1 MSRTQPTRYSF
12 AANGSTSQINNYGNL
27 LVKDGVAR
35 VDKLAYGVGFGK
47 NPMAADGVTVFRIL
61 PHREVDEQ
69 GVKTNVW
76 TPFRNSLEERD
87 YGDWIRTYRA
97 VRGIGPYDN
106 RTTFIVS
113 DPIRDGFGFDKKYP
127 SDVLFNNISQV
138 TKTGNCP
145 GTWSVLING
154 DQKHHKALKRSEF
167 IYMAKAVVLYKN
179 GDHFKVPKGLQD
191 TLLLEIT
198 GSAGRALLA
207 EIDRPISETTKQA
220 RMQAAAASGVAPNPF
235 ALQFEHGDPVALDAG
250 VFFMTYRA
258 GDGDPATRA
267 QRQQAA
273 QGFAPPSASTLMAPA
288 GQQQGSVNADAA
300 YTVKVLSHYNGA
312 PPSLFS
318 TPDYYPFIAKVE
330 STFEKLLFFP
340 TAEEQVDLLA
350 KRFDIELFNYAFANH
365 PEWLKQVRAIKGM
378 VASVQGFTAEQP
390 AAGGA
395 PAGQQFAPPA
405 VQQYGAPA
413 APQYGAPAP
422 QYGAPA
428 APQFGAQV
436 PQQFGAPMAPAAPQY
451 GVPAA
456 TQFGQQTG
464 YAAPGFATI
473 PANPMVG
480 AVPPAAVDVL
490 ATPVNA
496 IPVTGQQPNPQVLQ
510 HTNMAAAAQYA
521 VGPYASQPADGF
533 IAAPGMA
540 APQPTGQRPVSA
552 FAAGFAAIVESDS
565 QDVPF

>member
-35 VDKLAYGVGFGK
+35 VDKLAYGMGFGK
-47 NPMAADGVTVFRIL
+47 NPAAADGVTVFRIL
-61 PHREVDEQ
+61 PHREVDDQ
-69 GVKTNVW
+69 GVKTSTW

-97 VRGIGPYDN
+97 VRGIGPYEN

-138 TKTGNCP
+138 VKTGNCP

-154 DQKHHKALKRSEF
+154 TEKHHKALKRSEF
-167 IYMAKAVVLYKN
+167 IYMAKAVMCYKN
-179 GDHFKVPKGLQD
+179 GEHFKTPKGLQD

-207 EIDRPISETTKQA
+207 EIDRPIGEATKQA
-220 RMQAAAASGVAPNPF
+220 RMQAAAASGIAPNPF
-235 ALQFEHGDPVALDAG
+235 ALQFEHGDPIALDAG

-258 GDGDPATRA
+258 GDGDPSTRA
-267 QRQQAA
+267 QRQQAQ
-273 QGFAPPSASTLMAPA
+273 QGFAPPSAAPLMAP
-288 GQQQGSVNADAA
+288 GGPQQGSVNADAA
-300 YTVKVLSHYNGA
+300 YTVKVLSHYNGSPA
-312 PPSLFS
+312 SLFS
-318 TPDYYPFIAKVE
+318 TSDYYPFVEKVE

-378 VASVQGFTAEQP
+378 VASAQGFTAEQP
-390 AAGGA
+390 GMAA

-405 VQQYGAPA
+405 VQQF
-413 APQYGAPAP
+413 
-422 QYGAPA
+422 A
-428 APQFGAQV
+428 APQFGAPV
-436 PQQFGAPMAPAAPQY
+436 PQQFGAPQFGA
-451 GVPAA
+451 PAA
-456 TQFGQQTG
+456 TQFGAHAPQFGQPQAS
-464 YAAPGFATI
+464 YAAPGYAAI
-473 PANPMVG
+473 PANPMAG
-480 AVPPAAVDVL
+480 AVAPVAVDVL

-496 IPVTGQQPNPQVLQ
+496 IPVTGQQLGSQVGPQPIQQVTQ
-510 HTNMAAAAQYA
+510 HPNMAAAAQYA
-521 VGPYASQPADGF
+521 AGPYASQPANGF
-533 IAAPGMA
+533 LAAPGAA
-540 APQPTGQRPVSA
+540 APQPPAQRPVSA
-552 FAAGFAAIVESDS
+552 FAAGFAAIVESDE
-565 QDVPF
+565 QDMPF